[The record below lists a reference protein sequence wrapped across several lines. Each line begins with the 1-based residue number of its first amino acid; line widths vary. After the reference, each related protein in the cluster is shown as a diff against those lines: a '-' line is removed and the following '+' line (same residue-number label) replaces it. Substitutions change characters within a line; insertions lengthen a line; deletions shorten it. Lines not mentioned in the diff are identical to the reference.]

1 MVAAQYIQIRAGTS
15 SGFTPVLYSPN
26 LNICGIGGFPQ
37 SEFRQTG
44 DLHREILFFLAG
56 PLMSDL

>member
-1 MVAAQYIQIRAGTS
+1 MVAAQYVQIRAGTFG
-15 SGFTPVLYSPN
+15 GFTPVL
-26 LNICGIGGFPQ
+26 Q
-37 SEFRQTG
+37 SKHLWYWRETG